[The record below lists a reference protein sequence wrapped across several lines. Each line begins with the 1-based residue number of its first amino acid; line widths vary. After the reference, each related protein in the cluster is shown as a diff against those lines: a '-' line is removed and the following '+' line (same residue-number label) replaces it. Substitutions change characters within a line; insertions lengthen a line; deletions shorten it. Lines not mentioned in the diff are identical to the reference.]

1 MVARRRPSGKV
12 DQRKGRDAESLLDGT
27 TGPAPDRDR
36 LAGFDA
42 NCRLLTVAEAA
53 DICKISER
61 QLRRMIKDNR
71 IRVVRFGRA
80 VRIRPA
86 DLGI

>member
-1 MVARRRPSGKV
+1 MAARARPSRNV
-12 DQRKGRDAESLLDGT
+12 DRRKGRDAKSWLDGT
-27 TGPAPDRDR
+27 TGPVPDPDQ

-53 DICKISER
+53 EICQISER
-61 QLRRMIKDNR
+61 QLRRMIKDSR